1 MSTSNR
7 LRRRH
12 RAANPVAQTSARRA
26 GELIGLCLT
35 ALSAIGCGADTAGH
49 TEASAGGQTRG
60 VGSRIEAEAL
70 NERRS
75 TNYAIAVAE
84 TAPDVRYVGN
94 VDSDSALCYDDIDLT
109 GVRSIELEYARG
121 SDEPGRF
128 AILVSAGDGLG
139 PRMNLGEKN
148 TTSTGGW
155 ESFRSHRVGLSRQVT
170 GRHSLC
176 FFGLDGGGIFNLD
189 RFTLSDQP
197 GRNDGVTR
205 RFDRPTGILS
215 AAGHEFTLEKVAE
228 AVGELWAMAF
238 LPDGSILTTQKNG
251 HLWLFENGEWRGPVQ
266 GIPRVWN
273 RGEGGLMDA
282 QIHPDYANNGWVYL
296 TYSDPDPNGNAMTAV
311 VRGRIENLRWVDEQP
326 IYRASPDVYTG
337 INSHFGSR
345 VVIHGGYVYFSIGN
359 RVQEELAQDLSHP
372 AGKIHRLYDD
382 GRIPADNPFASNGN
396 ALASIW
402 SYGHRN
408 PQGLTLHPQ
417 TGALWSAEH
426 GPMGGDELNV
436 VRKGLNYGWP
446 LVSFGRNYDGTIISE
461 SPYRDGV
468 EPPVHHWTPSIGV
481 SQIEFYTGER
491 FPAWRNKLLVGSL
504 GRQELHLVHTDGSKV
519 VSDELLFQ
527 GFGRIRDVVDGPDG
541 YPYVLLNNPNGTIYR
556 LQPPTRTSA
565 ESTSGMPR

>member
-1 MSTSNR
+1 M
-7 LRRRH
+7 
-12 RAANPVAQTSARRA
+12 
-26 GELIGLCLT
+26 
-35 ALSAIGCGADTAGH
+35 
-49 TEASAGGQTRG
+49 
-60 VGSRIEAEAL
+60 
-70 NERRS
+70 
-75 TNYAIAVAE
+75 
-84 TAPDVRYVGN
+84 
-94 VDSDSALCYDDIDLT
+94 
-109 GVRSIELEYARG
+109 
-121 SDEPGRF
+121 
-128 AILVSAGDGLG
+128 GDG
-139 PRMNLGEKN
+139 
-148 TTSTGGW
+148 
-155 ESFRSHRVGLSRQVT
+155 
-170 GRHSLC
+170 
-176 FFGLDGGGIFNLD
+176 
-189 RFTLSDQP
+189 
-197 GRNDGVTR
+197 
-205 RFDRPTGILS
+205 
-215 AAGHEFTLEKVAE
+215 
-228 AVGELWAMAF
+228 F

-345 VVIHGGYVYFSIGN
+345 VVIHGGYVYFSIGD

-481 SQIEFYTGER
+481 SQIEFYTGDR
-491 FPAWRNKLLVGSL
+491 FPRWRNQLLVGSL
-504 GRQELHLVHTDGSKV
+504 GGRQLHLVRIEGDTV
-519 VSDELLFQ
+519 VSDELVLQ
-527 GFGRIRDVVDGPDG
+527 GLGRIRDVVNGPDG
-541 YPYVLLNNPNGTIYR
+541 HPYVIFNVPHGMIYR
-556 LQPPTRTSA
+556 LVPATSP
-565 ESTSGMPR
+565 SGS